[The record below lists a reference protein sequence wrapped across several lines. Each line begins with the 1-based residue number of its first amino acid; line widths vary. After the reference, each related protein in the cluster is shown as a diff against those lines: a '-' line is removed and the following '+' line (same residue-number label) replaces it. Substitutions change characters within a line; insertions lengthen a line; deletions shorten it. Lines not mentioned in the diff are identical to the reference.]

1 MCRQTSQTI
10 APLWCI
16 TDAVNRAADQT
27 SPPKSVALSAAG
39 IPLGTPTALAK
50 IRCEKTRWSAG
61 RLGKNFEKAV
71 NEASDLARPLISR
84 LKEAARTFIEF
95 VDERNELVHA
105 HVYSEPDWTQQL
117 VYQGKDKTRTWPLAQ
132 IDDLTHR
139 FENSSI
145 ALRDLMKEIWNISPL
160 IWRNDGSC
168 PYLATILITLLL
180 AAPSMSLLCA
190 PLGDTIFKEIL
201 AKTDNYIASVF
212 TIYTNII
219 DMFA

>member
-1 MCRQTSQTI
+1 
-10 APLWCI
+10 
-16 TDAVNRAADQT
+16 
-27 SPPKSVALSAAG
+27 
-39 IPLGTPTALAK
+39 
-50 IRCEKTRWSAG
+50 
-61 RLGKNFEKAV
+61 
-71 NEASDLARPLISR
+71 LISR

-201 AKTDNYIASVF
+201 AKTDNYSFRIHHIYKYYRHVCVSKRVLALRKTEGPSGVRYWLTGARRISLPIAGS
-212 TIYTNII
+212 
-219 DMFA
+219 DQFAFNLGSHRSNPSAVRLPERIHQK